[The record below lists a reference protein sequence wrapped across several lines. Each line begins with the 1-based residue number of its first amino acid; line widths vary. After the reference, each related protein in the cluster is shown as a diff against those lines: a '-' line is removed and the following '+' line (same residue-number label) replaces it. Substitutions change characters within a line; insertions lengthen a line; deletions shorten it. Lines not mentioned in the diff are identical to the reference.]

1 MVHALDRHRADYP
14 TRTALMNTMVP
25 YVSLL
30 LRGFTYVPSGFTW
43 KKNMRWMLPSVK
55 PKWQFILKMWSPER
69 QHQHHLIL
77 SPYPDLLNQ
86 KLWGLSNLGFSQP
99 SRRL

>member
-1 MVHALDRHRADYP
+1 
-14 TRTALMNTMVP
+14 
-25 YVSLL
+25 
-30 LRGFTYVPSGFTW
+30 
-43 KKNMRWMLPSVK
+43 MLPSVK

-69 QHQHHLIL
+69 QHQHYLIL